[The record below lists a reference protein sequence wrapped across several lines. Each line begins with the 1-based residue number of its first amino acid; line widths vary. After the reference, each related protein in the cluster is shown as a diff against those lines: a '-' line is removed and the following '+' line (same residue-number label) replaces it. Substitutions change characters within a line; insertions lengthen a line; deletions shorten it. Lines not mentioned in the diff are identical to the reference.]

1 MTVLRRRVAIA
12 VPDGVHARPVAEL
25 VRLAQAH
32 SAPVTLSTD
41 AGERV
46 DLTSILALMDL
57 GLLPGDEV
65 TLEVADA
72 PGAAVLLD
80 SLVAVIAP
88 R

>member
-1 MTVLRRRVAIA
+1 MTMLSRRVAVA
-12 VPDGVHARPVAEL
+12 VHDGVHARPVAEI

-32 SAPVTLSTD
+32 PGDAVLMTD

-57 GLLPGDEV
+57 GLQPGDEV
-65 TLEVADA
+65 TLEVADS
-72 PGAAVLLD
+72 PGATELLD
-80 SLVAVIAP
+80 ALARVLST